1 MRNLYKHSNVFE
13 LLSRDLK
20 ENMLNHGYM
29 LISNDEDY
37 VKALAQQMAM
47 QILCADHTPCYKC
60 SQCIKVEKNE
70 HADVM
75 VVPSIKKNIVVEDIE
90 RIVNESYIL
99 PLEGEK
105 KIYILNN
112 FDQAT
117 VQAQNKILKTLE
129 EPPKSVVFI
138 ITTTNENNVLAT
150 IKSRCK
156 KVVVPLIKDELL
168 EAYLKA
174 EYQDSQAIS
183 KVLTFADGNLT
194 TAKRFLSGEKTM
206 RIKDVCVD
214 IVNKLDKSDK
224 VLHYSS
230 IIQEFSD
237 NIEDFLNILLD
248 TVKEVGED
256 IVFGNETRYN
266 VHKYNLKIIVEI
278 SKVIQTALMK
288 VRANCNINAVLDYL
302 LLGILEVKFKC
313 QK

>member
-1 MRNLYKHSNVFE
+1 MKTLYKQSNVFE

-37 VKALAQQMAM
+37 VKALAQHMAM
-47 QILCADHTPCYKC
+47 QILCAEHTPCHNC
-60 SQCIKVEKNE
+60 SQCIKIEKNE
-70 HADVM
+70 HADV
-75 VVPSIKKNIVVEDIE
+75 VIIPHNKKNIVVEDVE
-90 RIVNESYIL
+90 RIVSESYVL
-99 PLEGEK
+99 PLEGER

-112 FDQAT
+112 FDLAT
-117 VQAQNKILKTLE
+117 VQAQNKLLKTLE

-156 KVVVPLIKDELL
+156 KVVVPLIRDELL
-168 EAYLKA
+168 ENYLKT
-174 EYQDSQAIS
+174 EYTDTQAIS
-183 KVLTFADGNLT
+183 KVLSFADGNLT

-206 RIKDVCVD
+206 QIKDICIE

-224 VLHYSS
+224 VLYYSS
-230 IIQEFSD
+230 LIQEFSE

-248 TVKEVGED
+248 TFKEVGED
-256 IVFGNETRYN
+256 IVKMSETRYN
-266 VHKYNLKIIVEI
+266 IHKYNLKIIVEI

-288 VRANCNINAVLDYL
+288 VKANCNLNAVLDYL
-302 LLGILEVKFKC
+302 LLGILEVKFRC